1 MSTRRRLLL
10 AAPSA
15 LAAAVLPRALQA
27 RTQGAARVALP
38 QPASLQAALSGAL
51 GAGKAL
57 VVMVSL
63 DRCPYCALV
72 RESYLAP
79 LLAAGQPVVQV
90 DMNRADA
97 MADFRGA
104 RTTHGEL
111 VRALGARVAPTVLFI
126 GRDGKEVAPRI
137 AGVPLPDFYGAYLQE
152 RVDAGNRAVSA

>member
-1 MSTRRRLLL
+1 MSTRRSLLH

-27 RTQGAARVALP
+27 RAQPGRVALP
-38 QPASLQAALSGAL
+38 QPASLQAALSGAV

-90 DMNRADA
+90 DMNRPDA
-97 MADFRGA
+97 LADFHGA
-104 RTTHGEL
+104 RTTHGEV

-126 GRDGKEVAPRI
+126 GRGGREVAPRI

>member
-1 MSTRRRLLL
+1 MSARRSLLL
-10 AAPSA
+10 AAPSVLA
-15 LAAAVLPRALQA
+15 LAVLPRALQA
-27 RTQGAARVALP
+27 RTQPPVPVTLP

-51 GAGKAL
+51 AAGKAL

-63 DRCPYCALV
+63 DRCPYCKLV

-90 DMNRADA
+90 DMNRPQEL
-97 MADFRGA
+97 ADFDGA
-104 RTTHGEL
+104 PTTHAGM

-126 GRDGKEVAPRI
+126 GRGGREVAPRI

-152 RVDAGNRAVSA
+152 RVDAGNRAAAA